1 MTLARAVDVA
11 IGLLLVVLIVSL
23 ASSGVTEAIARMVG
37 KRSKGLWDAIHTLIN
52 APAIKTATDRR
63 PGSDEANA
71 DVTPMARSLY
81 DSPFLNEFRKRDRNG
96 RTLISNVSASEFT
109 RGLMWAATDGTTTTE
124 NALTKLAQK
133 LPAAAPAAEAL
144 KELTIEGAA
153 SVEDALKGLGD
164 WYDAQMARVSQEYR
178 RWSKVVALVVG
189 LAIAVA
195 ANIDLLFVA
204 RALNGSDAL
213 RAAAVA
219 NANTLVK
226 TCSSKTGDAL
236 SSCLQDQS
244 KGIVTG
250 SNAVQLPVGWANDAN
265 RDFDG
270 WNKLWK
276 ALGWALTGL
285 AAMQGGPF
293 WFDLLRR
300 LLGLRPAP

>member
-23 ASSGVTEAIARMVG
+23 ASSGVTEAIARVIG
-37 KRSKGLWDAIHTLIN
+37 KRSKGLWDAIHTLVN
-52 APAIKTATDRR
+52 EPAAKTAADRR
-63 PGSDEANA
+63 PGSEKANA
-71 DVTPMARSLY
+71 NVTPVARSLY
-81 DSPFLNEFRKRDRNG
+81 DSPFLNEFRKLDHNG

-109 RGLMWAATDGTTTTE
+109 RGLMWAATVGTTTTE
-124 NALTKLAQK
+124 NVLTKLAEK

-144 KELTIEGAA
+144 KELTIEGAT
-153 SVEDALKGLGD
+153 SVEDALKGLGE
-164 WYDAQMARVSQEYR
+164 WYDAQMIRVSQQYR
-178 RWSKVVALVVG
+178 RWSKLVALVVG

-195 ANIDLLFVA
+195 ANVDILFVA

-219 NANTLVK
+219 DANTLVK
-226 TCSSKTGDAL
+226 SCSSKKGGDL

-250 SNAVQLPVGWANDAN
+250 SNAVQLPVGWANRAN

-276 ALGWALTGL
+276 TLGWALTGL

-300 LLGLRPAP
+300 LLGWRPSP